1 VDRLDEIDARPHQ
14 RRRPRVLEE
23 VAQDVV
29 EATGFLE
36 DDLREPLAHLAG
48 RPAAREDLDGARER
62 GERVADLVRDV
73 RRHAAE
79 RRVVIVCDRS
89 RAISPV
95 PTDSNTRSL
104 MARRSRSV
112 RLWIWNRSARPPA
125 TMATTR
131 KVPALANIVTISS
144 AVVSCGASNSE
155 VRGNTVRPKTSPV

>member
-1 VDRLDEIDARPHQ
+1 MAGSDTRSPNSACH
-14 RRRPRVLEE
+14 
-23 VAQDVV
+23 
-29 EATGFLE
+29 
-36 DDLREPLAHLAG
+36 G
-48 RPAAREDLDGARER
+48 RPIAAASGTPVIVVAARLN
-62 GERVADLVRDV
+62 
-73 RRHAAE
+73 
-79 RRVVIVCDRS
+79 VVIVCDRS